1 MGPKGGN
8 QMNILSS
15 ADLDWFQGEQFRH
28 DALAHADIASL
39 PMRRQLVNFILHLSK
54 YQGRLIK
61 ALRSEDEESIQRLI
75 TDSFIIL
82 LATANALG
90 KSPRIVGAGRPTS
103 LSHLRTSEALM
114 FAYVEVVGEMSKAC
128 EAFDDNEN
136 YPSHSMLDTCLGTL
150 LRIVI
155 ALANVSNVPLLES
168 VPHRWSRVERR
179 ALANRKAA
187 PIADVA

>member
-1 MGPKGGN
+1 
-8 QMNILSS
+8 MNILSP

-28 DALAHADIASL
+28 DAVAHADIAAL

-54 YQGRLIK
+54 YQGRLLK
-61 ALRSEDEESIQRLI
+61 ALRLEDGESIQRLI

-114 FAYVEVVGEMSKAC
+114 CAYVEVVGEMSKAC
-128 EAFDDNEN
+128 EAFDDDDN
-136 YPSHSMLDTCLGTL
+136 YPSHAMLDTCLGTL
-150 LRIVI
+150 LRVVI
-155 ALANVSNVPLLES
+155 ALANVNGVPLLET
-168 VPHRWSRVERR
+168 VPHRWGRVERR
-179 ALANRKAA
+179 ALANRKATQ
-187 PIADVA
+187 IADVA

>member
-1 MGPKGGN
+1 
-8 QMNILSS
+8 MNILSS
-15 ADLDWFQGEQFRH
+15 ADLDWFQGEQLRH
-28 DALAHADIASL
+28 DALAHTDIASL

-61 ALRSEDEESIQRLI
+61 ALRSQDRESVQRLI

-90 KSPRIVGAGRPTS
+90 RSPRIVGAGRPTS
-103 LSHLRTSEALM
+103 LSHLRTSEALL
-114 FAYVEVVGEMSKAC
+114 FAYVEVVAEMSKAC

-150 LRIVI
+150 LRVVI
-155 ALANVSNVPLLES
+155 ALANVNDVPLLET

-179 ALANRKAA
+179 AMANSKATR
-187 PIADVA
+187 IADVA

>member
-1 MGPKGGN
+1 
-8 QMNILSS
+8 MNVLSA
-15 ADLDWFQGEQFRH
+15 ADLDWFQGEQLRH
-28 DALAHADIASL
+28 DAIAHADIAAL

-54 YQGRLIK
+54 YQGTLLK
-61 ALRSEDEESIQRLI
+61 ALRAEDAESIQRLI

-82 LATANALG
+82 LAIGNALG
-90 KSPRIVGAGRPTS
+90 KSPRIVGAGRPTA

-114 FAYVEVVGEMSKAC
+114 LAYVEVVAEMAKAC
-128 EAFDDNEN
+128 EAFDEDDD
-136 YPSHSMLDTCLGTL
+136 YPSHVMLDSCLGTL
-150 LRIVI
+150 LRVVI
-155 ALANVSNVPLLES
+155 ALANVNGIPLLEA